1 MSLLSDQQL
10 LSGRSLLAGESGI
23 KDVSVLNPATF
34 VGALIQGTDR
44 LMYYSDGT
52 QWIGLAPAHSA
63 LFDAGNAGTTYTGGA
78 KFDLGSS
85 QA

>member
-1 MSLLSDQQL
+1 
-10 LSGRSLLAGESGI
+10 
-23 KDVSVLNPATF
+23 
-34 VGALIQGTDR
+34 